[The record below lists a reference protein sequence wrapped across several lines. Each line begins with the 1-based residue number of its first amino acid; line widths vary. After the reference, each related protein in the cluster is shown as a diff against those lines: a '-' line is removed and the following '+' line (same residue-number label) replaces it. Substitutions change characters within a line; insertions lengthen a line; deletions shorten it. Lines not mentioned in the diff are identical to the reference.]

1 MKWTQNY
8 GCVGWATLS
17 RTKVAEGHRLV
28 GAAPTQFFYK
38 DIHSCIAALIYRDD
52 EVSDTKPSV
61 FRFGQQ
67 ATNGVVPKAVEEWG
81 TGKRYSVFLRV
92 EVLSRTQDKV
102 GEREE
107 GHEREKQVLEPC
119 GSLQHREEKRTG
131 CMVAVSP
138 SIFSSDV
145 RRRPITS

>member
-1 MKWTQNY
+1 MT
-8 GCVGWATLS
+8 S
-17 RTKVAEGHRLV
+17 
-28 GAAPTQFFYK
+28 P
-38 DIHSCIAALIYRDD
+38 AL
-52 EVSDTKPSV
+52 KAGV
-61 FRFGQQ
+61 FRLGQQ
-67 ATNGVVPKAVEEWG
+67 GINGVVPKAIEERG
-81 TGKRYSVFLRV
+81 AGKRCAVFLRV
-92 EVLSRTQDKV
+92 EVLSRTQDEV

-107 GHEREKQVLEPC
+107 GYEREKQVLEPC